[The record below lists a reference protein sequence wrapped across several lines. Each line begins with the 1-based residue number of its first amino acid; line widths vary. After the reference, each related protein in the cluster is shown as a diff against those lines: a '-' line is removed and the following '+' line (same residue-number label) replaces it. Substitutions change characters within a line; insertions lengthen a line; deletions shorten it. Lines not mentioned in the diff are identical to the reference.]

1 MTVQE
6 KVNRRKRE
14 RFVWTEKRIKV
25 LKGMYEQ
32 QRSYESIAQ
41 RMGAPC
47 QRWNVRD
54 RVRKLIANG
63 EMELRPG
70 PAMRSNLWSLEDDKR
85 LEKLY
90 LKQRQGVKRVA
101 EILGRTPDG
110 VESRI
115 RRLGLTRRVNNPRNG
130 WQVAG
135 EQVAWRKSVRNLQRA
150 KSEKA
155 RAKLYNGL
163 RYEDANVPERVPA
176 CGRIG

>member
-25 LKGMYEQ
+25 LKSMYEQ

-54 RVRKLIANG
+54 RVRKLIASG

-70 PAMRSNLWSLEDDKR
+70 PARRSNLWSLEDDKR
-85 LEKLY
+85 LENLY
-90 LKQRQGVKRVA
+90 VKQRKGVRFVA
-101 EILGRTPDG
+101 DALGRTYDG
-110 VESRI
+110 VASRI
-115 RRLGLTRRVNNPRNG
+115 NRMGLNRRVNNPRNG
-130 WQVAG
+130 WQVAS
-135 EQVAWRKSVRNLQRA
+135 EQRSWRKSVRSLQRA